1 MSKQAIEIHVVIRNG
16 LVESVYSAENVNV
29 CVYDLDSTD
38 YDYQEAME
46 KEVERLENK
55 YVNQGSTYIDGQD
68 L

>member
-1 MSKQAIEIHVVIRNG
+1 MAKREIEVHVVIRNG
-16 LVESVYSAENVNV
+16 LIESVYSEDSVNV

-46 KEVERLENK
+46 KEVKRLDDE
-55 YVNQGSTYIDGQD
+55 YVDQGCTYIDGQD